1 MRKPAFCICKN
12 KDADQLC
19 SNGEADQRLCFCYK
33 DSTIPL
39 LPKIQNFKPLTI
51 FCGCTARLV
60 SDLVG
65 TPEDRFSHNEAQIL
79 QNKLAD
85 EIIHTQVINEII
97 LQGNDRLPVSTL
109 KFLNFW
115 TLEILTVIYLK
126 FKKRGQT
133 FGYFVKKMQME

>member
-1 MRKPAFCICKN
+1 M
-12 KDADQLC
+12 
-19 SNGEADQRLCFCYK
+19 
-33 DSTIPL
+33 
-39 LPKIQNFKPLTI
+39 
-51 FCGCTARLV
+51 
-60 SDLVG
+60 SDVVG

-115 TLEILTVIYLK
+115 TLENLTVIYLK
-126 FKKRGQT
+126 FKTRGQT